1 MVTSMVSL
9 LNPPTYQ
16 EVKASL
22 VQSLYDAGIIG
33 VLNWQTG
40 SVPNALL
47 ETEAHAVYQWLQ
59 DQTIVVA
66 QGLNSIATGESLT
79 SLSYEV
85 YQNVRGVGKITIG
98 QIQLTDTAGAGP
110 FQFNGTQV
118 SFRNGLNGD
127 LVYNGTAATY
137 TLPQNGSVLVTV
149 QSAGPGAVYAQVGVG
164 AINTWARGGLPGV
177 SVTNTST
184 WLTGATAQAGTDD
197 ESDDALRQRNADQW
211 ATLGVGSPPPAYA
224 KWAKDADPTAI
235 TRVNV
240 LTDLFLLDP
249 GRVDVIIAG
258 AGGAVSPSVVL
269 AAQNNIAPL
278 QVGGTRIPTTARAVV
293 TSATNRTITVS
304 GIIYVQREYNTSA
317 FQSTIALNVGQWA
330 AAQPIGGVISWERLL
345 GVILL
350 PAGVQAG
357 IITNV
362 SNFLPEADVLLAFD
376 EVAVFDITGLV
387 YVSV

>member
-1 MVTSMVSL
+1 MATSMVSL
-9 LNPPTYQ
+9 LNPPTYE
-16 EVKASL
+16 EVKGGL
-22 VQSLYDAGIIG
+22 VQLLYDSGIIG

-47 ETEAHAVYQWLQ
+47 ETEAHTVYQWLQ
-59 DQTIVVA
+59 DQTVVVA
-66 QGLNSIATGESLT
+66 QGLNSIATGEPLT

-85 YQNVRGVGKITIG
+85 YQNDRGTGKITIG
-98 QIQLTDTAGAGP
+98 TLQLTDTAGAGP
-110 FQFNGTQV
+110 FQFNGLQV
-118 SFRNGLNGD
+118 SFRNGLNGT
-127 LVYNGTAATY
+127 LVYNGTNVVY
-137 TLPQNGSVLVTV
+137 NLPQNGSVNVTV
-149 QSAGPGAVYAQVGVG
+149 QSAAPGAVYAQVGIG

-177 SVTNTST
+177 SVRNTSS
-184 WLTGATAQAGTDD
+184 WLTGAAAQAGTDD
-197 ESDDALRQRNADQW
+197 ESDDALRQRNAAQW
-211 ATLGVGSPPPAYA
+211 ATLGVGSPPPAYL

-235 TRVNV
+235 TRANV

-293 TSATNRTITVS
+293 TSAVNHTVTVS
-304 GIIYVQREYNTSA
+304 GTIFVQREYNTSA
-317 FQSTIALNVGQWA
+317 FQGVIAANVASWA
-330 AAQPIGGVISWERLL
+330 AAQPIGGIISWERLL

-350 PAGVQAG
+350 PAGVRAG
-357 IITNV
+357 VITNV
-362 SNFLPEADVLLAFD
+362 SNFLPSEDVVLDFD
-376 EVAVFDITGLV
+376 EVAVFDISGLV